1 MIGIKILKV
10 MIVGL
15 TEVEFTFFKGGK
27 GVDERVDEAV
37 GKRVDEA
44 VGKGVDEGVGK
55 DVGKGVGEGVG
66 DGVGGV
72 EIAAQLH
79 LETLLQLV
87 MGLLLKSLHI
97 QNKKYIYM
105 NEKPL
110 KIPEEY
116 HKDKVEILFS

>member
-37 GKRVDEA
+37 GKRVDEGIDEA

-72 EIAAQLH
+72 ETAAQLH

-97 QNKKYIYM
+97 QNKKYI
-105 NEKPL
+105 
-110 KIPEEY
+110 
-116 HKDKVEILFS
+116 

>member
-1 MIGIKILKV
+1 MLKV

-27 GVDERVDEAV
+27 GVDERVDE
-37 GKRVDEA
+37 
-44 VGKGVDEGVGK
+44 GVD
-55 DVGKGVGEGVG
+55 KGVGEGVG

-72 EIAAQLH
+72 GTAAQLH

-97 QNKKYIYM
+97 QKKKHI
-105 NEKPL
+105 
-110 KIPEEY
+110 
-116 HKDKVEILFS
+116 